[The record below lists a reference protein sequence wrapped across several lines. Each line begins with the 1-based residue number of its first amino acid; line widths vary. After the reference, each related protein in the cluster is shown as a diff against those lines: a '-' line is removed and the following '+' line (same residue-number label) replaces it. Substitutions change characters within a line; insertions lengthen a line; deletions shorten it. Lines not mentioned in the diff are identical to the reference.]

1 MTWIHQGCLKP
12 GYMRHQCFQCCAL
25 HLTGRA
31 LHHSQWMFR
40 AKRMLESTSMLRV
53 NRSTKLVG
61 AGLLVMALSACG
73 RSETPEQDPSRTVE
87 RPAGT
92 DSIPAQQAGTG
103 MHAGE
108 TGAMPADPA
117 AADVEIRHS
126 TDGQGVEV
134 HKVDK
139 EGAELVAPVK

>member
-1 MTWIHQGCLKP
+1 
-12 GYMRHQCFQCCAL
+12 
-25 HLTGRA
+25 
-31 LHHSQWMFR
+31 
-40 AKRMLESTSMLRV
+40 MLRV

-108 TGAMPADPA
+108 TGATPAD
-117 AADVEIRHS
+117 VGIRHS